1 MSADPIDTKRP
12 PGRPRGPLSP
22 GVINTLRNCAD
33 QLDRSLALRIGAMD
47 SLSRIE
53 DVQKQQRAIVIAV
66 VETLRALA

>member
-1 MSADPIDTKRP
+1 MSAEAANVPS
-12 PGRPRGPLSP
+12 GRRAALSP
-22 GVINTLRNCAD
+22 GMIATLRNCAD

-53 DVQKQQRAIVIAV
+53 EVQKQQRAIVISV